1 MLIKSLHYLKKP
13 KQLVL
18 RNAYNRC
25 VSFSLISPQIS
36 KNKFLIL
43 SHLTSC
49 ILLPIGL
56 AGILRLQLSNF
67 WQHFNPE
74 DDWRKSIKLMFSI
87 FFGCIV
93 LWLSLFLANHGGKMA
108 LCQTMNLTGSSMLCR
123 WHGRYSAGQAT
134 WAITFHVN
142 LEQTL
147 DRHENYHFSLKI
159 DFPFAESTPRFTS
172 FNVWLLTIPHSLSS
186 SSLLFDRSGHW
197 ICMDTLPVRCS
208 CHCNPRPFPLDIC
221 SQRHRL
227 RVPMDADKRFVT

>member
-1 MLIKSLHYLKKP
+1 MSYFYQIALERPHSEDHAHQISSLFQKTK

-18 RNAYNRC
+18 RNAYNGC

-36 KNKFLIL
+36 KNKILIL
-43 SHLTSC
+43 SRLTSC

-87 FFGCIV
+87 FFGHIV

-108 LCQTMNLTGSSMLCR
+108 LGQTMNLTGSSMLCR
-123 WHGRYSAGQAT
+123 WHWRYSAGQAT
-134 WAITFHVN
+134 WAITFHGN

-147 DRHENYHFSLKI
+147 DHHENCHFSLKI

-172 FNVWLLTIPHSLSS
+172 WMSGFLPFLTVSHHLLSCLIDLVTEFAWT
-186 SSLLFDRSGHW
+186 LFR
-197 ICMDTLPVRCS
+197 
-208 CHCNPRPFPLDIC
+208 
-221 SQRHRL
+221 
-227 RVPMDADKRFVT
+227 